1 MKILF
6 YIKKGEIEM
15 IDYSEDFKNKIVV
28 ITGAGSGIGKETA
41 QRMIDNGAKVALW
54 DFNQKAIE
62 SLQIELG
69 SNALAI
75 KVDISDELSVKEA
88 ADNVRNNL
96 GSPSILINCAGVAG
110 INDTIEN
117 TAPDEWRRVININLT
132 GTFICCREIISDMV
146 KNKYGRIVNIA
157 SVAGKEGNP
166 NAAHYSASKSGV
178 ITFTRSLGKE
188 LAKTGVLVNCITP
201 AVIETEMLSQV
212 SDEHK
217 AYMVSKIPMAR
228 MGQPSE
234 VTALICWLSSKEC
247 SYSTAAA
254 FDLSGGRS
262 TY

>member
-1 MKILF
+1 
-6 YIKKGEIEM
+6 M
-15 IDYSEDFKNKIVV
+15 IDYKEEFNNKVII

-41 QRMIDNGAKVALW
+41 KRMIENGAKVALW
-54 DFNQKAIE
+54 DYNQETLNSIKNK
-62 SLQIELG
+62 LG
-69 SNALAI
+69 SNSYAI
-75 KVDISDELSVKEA
+75 NVDVSDESSVNNA
-88 ADNVRNNL
+88 ANEVRNNI
-96 GSPSILINCAGVAG
+96 GEPSVLINCAGVAG
-110 INDTIEN
+110 EN
-117 TAPDEWRRVININLT
+117 ATVEKTNVDEWKRVININLT
-132 GTFICCREIISDMV
+132 GTFICCREIIKDMI
-146 KNKYGRIVNIA
+146 KSKYGRIVNIA

-188 LAKTGVLVNCITP
+188 LANSGVLVNCITP

-217 AYMVSKIPMAR
+217 AYMISKIPMSR
-228 MGQPSE
+228 MGQPKE
-234 VTALICWLSSKEC
+234 VSSLICWLSSSEC

>member
-1 MKILF
+1 
-6 YIKKGEIEM
+6 M
-15 IDYSEDFKNKIVV
+15 INYSEDFNNKVV
-28 ITGAGSGIGKETA
+28 IITGAGSGIGKETA

-54 DFNQKAIE
+54 DYNQNTLEEIQAK
-62 SLQIELG
+62 LG
-69 SNALAI
+69 SNAIAVN
-75 KVDISDELSVKEA
+75 VDVSDEQSVKKA
-88 ADNVRNNL
+88 ADKVREKL
-96 GSPSILINCAGVAG
+96 GSASILVNCAGVAG
-110 INDTIEN
+110 INATIEN
-117 TAPDEWRRVININLT
+117 TEPDEWRRVININLT
-132 GTFICCREIISDMV
+132 GTFLCCREIISDMV

-188 LAKTGVLVNCITP
+188 LAETGILVNCITP

-217 AYMVSKIPMAR
+217 AYMVSKIPMGR

-234 VTALICWLSSKEC
+234 VTSLICWLSSSEC

>member
-1 MKILF
+1 
-6 YIKKGEIEM
+6 M
-15 IDYSEDFKNKIVV
+15 INYSEDFNNKVII

-54 DFNQKAIE
+54 DYNQNTLEEIQAK
-62 SLQIELG
+62 LG
-69 SNALAI
+69 SNAIAVN
-75 KVDISDELSVKEA
+75 VDVSDEQSVKKA
-88 ADNVRNNL
+88 ADKVREKL
-96 GSPSILINCAGVAG
+96 GSASILVNCAGVARR
-110 INDTIEN
+110 NATIES
-117 TAPDEWRRVININLT
+117 TEPDEWRRVININLT
-132 GTFICCREIISDMV
+132 GTFLCCREIISDMV

-188 LAKTGVLVNCITP
+188 LAETGILVNCITP

-217 AYMVSKIPMAR
+217 AYMVSKIPMGR

-234 VTALICWLSSKEC
+234 VASLICWLSSKEC

>member
-1 MKILF
+1 
-6 YIKKGEIEM
+6 M
-15 IDYSEDFKNKIVV
+15 IDYKNEFNNKVV
-28 ITGAGSGIGKETA
+28 IITGAGSGIGKETA
-41 QRMIDNGAKVALW
+41 KKMIDSGAKVALW
-54 DFNQKAIE
+54 DYNQDTLNSI
-62 SLQIELG
+62 Q
-69 SNALAI
+69 NALGNNSHAI
-75 KVDISDELSVKEA
+75 NVDVSDENSVKFA
-88 ADNVRNNL
+88 ADEVRNNI
-96 GSPSILINCAGVAG
+96 GEPSILVNCAGVAG
-110 INDTIEN
+110 ENATVEN
-117 TAPDEWRRVININLT
+117 TNVDEWRRVININLT
-132 GTFICCREIISDMV
+132 GTFICCREIVKDMI

-188 LAKTGVLVNCITP
+188 LANSGILVNCITP

-212 SDEHK
+212 SDEHR
-217 AYMVSKIPMAR
+217 AYMISKIPMGR

-234 VTALICWLSSKEC
+234 VSSLICWLSSSEC

>member
-1 MKILF
+1 
-6 YIKKGEIEM
+6 M
-15 IDYSEDFKNKIVV
+15 INYSEEFANKVV
-28 ITGAGSGIGKETA
+28 IITGAGSGIGKETA

-54 DFNQKAIE
+54 DNNQETLDSIQNKLGKN
-62 SLQIELG
+62 SL
-69 SNALAI
+69 SVN
-75 KVDISDELSVKEA
+75 VDVSDEASVKNA
-88 ADNVRNNL
+88 ANKVRNNI
-96 GSPSILINCAGVAG
+96 GTPSILVNCAGVAG
-110 INDTIEN
+110 INASIEKTDPN
-117 TAPDEWRRVININLT
+117 EWRRVININLT
-132 GTFICCREIISDMV
+132 GTFLCCREIIADMV
-146 KNKYGRIVNIA
+146 NNGYGRIINIA

-188 LAKTGVLVNCITP
+188 LAETGVLVNCITP

-217 AYMVSKIPMAR
+217 AYMVSKIPMGR
-228 MGQPSE
+228 MGQPNE
-234 VTALICWLSSKEC
+234 VAALICWLSSQEC

>member
-1 MKILF
+1 
-6 YIKKGEIEM
+6 M
-15 IDYSEDFKNKIVV
+15 INYSEDFQNKVV
-28 ITGAGSGIGKETA
+28 IITGAGSGIGKETA
-41 QRMIDNGAKVALW
+41 KRMINNGAKVALW
-54 DFNQKAIE
+54 DYNQETLDSIQNKLGNN
-62 SLQIELG
+62 SL
-69 SNALAI
+69 SVH
-75 KVDISDELSVKEA
+75 VDVSDELSVKNA
-88 ADNVRNNL
+88 ADKVRNNL
-96 GSPSILINCAGVAG
+96 GSPSILVNCAGVAG
-110 INDTIEN
+110 INATIDKTDPN
-117 TAPDEWRRVININLT
+117 EWRRVININLN
-132 GTFICCREIISDMV
+132 GTFICCREIIADMV
-146 KNKYGRIVNIA
+146 DNKYGRIVNIA

-188 LAKTGVLVNCITP
+188 LAETGVLVNCITP

-217 AYMVSKIPMAR
+217 AYMVSKIPMGR

-234 VTALICWLSSKEC
+234 VAALICWLSSKEC

>member
-1 MKILF
+1 
-6 YIKKGEIEM
+6 M
-15 IDYSEDFKNKIVV
+15 INYSEDFNNKVII

-54 DFNQKAIE
+54 DYNQNTLEEIQAK
-62 SLQIELG
+62 LG
-69 SNALAI
+69 SNAIAVN
-75 KVDISDELSVKEA
+75 VDVSDEQSVKKA
-88 ADNVRNNL
+88 ADKVREKL
-96 GSPSILINCAGVAG
+96 GSASILVNCAGVAG
-110 INDTIEN
+110 INATIEN
-117 TAPDEWRRVININLT
+117 TEPDEWRRVININLT
-132 GTFICCREIISDMV
+132 GTFLCCREIISDMV

-188 LAKTGVLVNCITP
+188 LAETGILVNCITP

-217 AYMVSKIPMAR
+217 AYMVSKIPMGR

-234 VTALICWLSSKEC
+234 VASLICWLSSREC

>member
-1 MKILF
+1 
-6 YIKKGEIEM
+6 M
-15 IDYSEDFKNKIVV
+15 INYSEEFANKVV
-28 ITGAGSGIGKETA
+28 IITGAGSGIGKETA

-54 DFNQKAIE
+54 DYNQETLDNIQNKLGKN
-62 SLQIELG
+62 SL
-69 SNALAI
+69 SVN
-75 KVDISDELSVKEA
+75 VDVSDEVSVKNA
-88 ADNVRNNL
+88 ADKVRNNL
-96 GSPSILINCAGVAG
+96 GTPSILVNCAGVAG
-110 INDTIEN
+110 INASIEKTDPN
-117 TAPDEWRRVININLT
+117 EWRRVININLT
-132 GTFICCREIISDMV
+132 GTFLCCREIIADMV
-146 KNKYGRIVNIA
+146 NKGYGRIINIA

-188 LAKTGVLVNCITP
+188 LAETGVLVNCITP

-217 AYMVSKIPMAR
+217 AYMVSKIPMGR

-234 VTALICWLSSKEC
+234 VVALICWLSSQEC

>member
-1 MKILF
+1 
-6 YIKKGEIEM
+6 M
-15 IDYSEDFKNKIVV
+15 INYSEEFANKVV
-28 ITGAGSGIGKETA
+28 IITGAGSGIGKETA

-54 DFNQKAIE
+54 DYNQETLDNIQNKLGKN
-62 SLQIELG
+62 SL
-69 SNALAI
+69 SVN
-75 KVDISDELSVKEA
+75 VDVSDEVSVKNA
-88 ADNVRNNL
+88 ADKVRNNL
-96 GSPSILINCAGVAG
+96 GTPSILVNCAGVAG
-110 INDTIEN
+110 INASIEKTDLN
-117 TAPDEWRRVININLT
+117 EWRRVININLT
-132 GTFICCREIISDMV
+132 GTFLCCREIIADMV
-146 KNKYGRIVNIA
+146 NNGYGRIINIA

-188 LAKTGVLVNCITP
+188 LAETGVLVNCITP

-217 AYMVSKIPMAR
+217 AYMVSKIPMGR
-228 MGQPSE
+228 MGQPHE
-234 VTALICWLSSKEC
+234 VTALICWLSSQEC

>member
-1 MKILF
+1 
-6 YIKKGEIEM
+6 M
-15 IDYSEDFKNKIVV
+15 INYSEEFANKVV
-28 ITGAGSGIGKETA
+28 IITGAGSGIGKETA

-54 DFNQKAIE
+54 DYNQETLDNIQNKLGKN
-62 SLQIELG
+62 SL
-69 SNALAI
+69 SVN
-75 KVDISDELSVKEA
+75 VDVSDEVSVKNA
-88 ADNVRNNL
+88 ADKVRNNL
-96 GSPSILINCAGVAG
+96 GTPSILVNCAGVAG
-110 INDTIEN
+110 INASIEKTDPN
-117 TAPDEWRRVININLT
+117 EWRRVININLT
-132 GTFICCREIISDMV
+132 GTFLCCREIIADMV
-146 KNKYGRIVNIA
+146 NKGYGRIINIA

-188 LAKTGVLVNCITP
+188 LAETGVLVNCITP

-217 AYMVSKIPMAR
+217 AYMVSKIPMGR
-228 MGQPSE
+228 MGQPHE
-234 VTALICWLSSKEC
+234 VAALICWLSSQEC

>member
-1 MKILF
+1 
-6 YIKKGEIEM
+6 M
-15 IDYSEDFKNKIVV
+15 INYSEDFNNKVV
-28 ITGAGSGIGKETA
+28 IITGAGSGIGKETA

-54 DFNQKAIE
+54 DYNQNTLEEIQAKLGNNAIAVNVDVSDEQSVKKAADKVRE
-62 SLQIELG
+62 KLG
-69 SNALAI
+69 ST
-75 KVDISDELSVKEA
+75 
-88 ADNVRNNL
+88 
-96 GSPSILINCAGVAG
+96 SILVNCAGVAG
-110 INDTIEN
+110 INATIEN
-117 TAPDEWRRVININLT
+117 TEPDEWRRVININLT
-132 GTFICCREIISDMV
+132 GTFLCCREIISDMV

-188 LAKTGVLVNCITP
+188 LAETGILVNCITP

-217 AYMVSKIPMAR
+217 AYMVSKIPMGR

-234 VTALICWLSSKEC
+234 VASLICWLSSKEC

>member
-1 MKILF
+1 
-6 YIKKGEIEM
+6 M
-15 IDYSEDFKNKIVV
+15 IDYKEEFDNSVV
-28 ITGAGSGIGKETA
+28 IITGAASGIGKETA
-41 QRMIDNGAKVALW
+41 KRMLNNGAKVALW
-54 DFNQKAIE
+54 DYNQNA
-62 SLQIELG
+62 LNTVQAELG
-69 SNALAI
+69 ANSQAI
-75 KVDISDELSVKEA
+75 KVDVSDEISVKNA
-88 ADNVRNNL
+88 ADKVRNNL
-96 GSPSILINCAGVAG
+96 GSPKILINCAGVAG
-110 INDTIEN
+110 HNATVEKTDVN
-117 TAPDEWRRVININLT
+117 EWRRVIDINLT
-132 GTFICCREIISDMV
+132 GTFICCREIITDMI
-146 KNKYGRIVNIA
+146 NNNYGRIVNIA

-188 LAKTGVLVNCITP
+188 LADTGILVNCITP

-228 MGQPSE
+228 MGKPSE
-234 VTALICWLSSKEC
+234 VTSLICWLTSKEC

>member
-1 MKILF
+1 
-6 YIKKGEIEM
+6 M
-15 IDYSEDFKNKIVV
+15 INYSEEFANKVV
-28 ITGAGSGIGKETA
+28 IITGAGSGIGKETA

-54 DFNQKAIE
+54 DYNQETLDNIQNKLGKN
-62 SLQIELG
+62 SL
-69 SNALAI
+69 SVN
-75 KVDISDELSVKEA
+75 VDVSDEVSVKNA
-88 ADNVRNNL
+88 ADKVRNNL
-96 GSPSILINCAGVAG
+96 GTPSILVNCAGVAG
-110 INDTIEN
+110 INASIEKTDPN
-117 TAPDEWRRVININLT
+117 EWRRVININLT
-132 GTFICCREIISDMV
+132 GTFLCCREIIADMV
-146 KNKYGRIVNIA
+146 NNGYGRIINIA

-188 LAKTGVLVNCITP
+188 LAETGVLVNCITP

-217 AYMVSKIPMAR
+217 AYMVSKIPMGR
-228 MGQPSE
+228 MGQPNE
-234 VTALICWLSSKEC
+234 VAALICWLSSQEC

>member
-1 MKILF
+1 
-6 YIKKGEIEM
+6 M
-15 IDYSEDFKNKIVV
+15 INYSEEFANKVV
-28 ITGAGSGIGKETA
+28 IITGAGSGIGKETA

-54 DFNQKAIE
+54 DYNQETLDSIQNKLGKN
-62 SLQIELG
+62 SL
-69 SNALAI
+69 SVN
-75 KVDISDELSVKEA
+75 VDVSDEASVKNA
-88 ADNVRNNL
+88 ANKVRNNI
-96 GSPSILINCAGVAG
+96 GTPSILVNCAGVAG
-110 INDTIEN
+110 INASIEKTDPN
-117 TAPDEWRRVININLT
+117 EWRRVININLT
-132 GTFICCREIISDMV
+132 GTFLCCREIIADMV
-146 KNKYGRIVNIA
+146 NKGYGRIINIA

-188 LAKTGVLVNCITP
+188 LAETGVLVNCITP

-217 AYMVSKIPMAR
+217 AYMVSKIPMGR
-228 MGQPSE
+228 MGQPNE
-234 VTALICWLSSKEC
+234 VAALICWLSSKEC

>member
-1 MKILF
+1 
-6 YIKKGEIEM
+6 M
-15 IDYSEDFKNKIVV
+15 INYSEDFNNKVV
-28 ITGAGSGIGKETA
+28 IITGAGSGIGKETA

-54 DFNQKAIE
+54 DYNQNTLEEIQAK
-62 SLQIELG
+62 LG
-69 SNALAI
+69 SNAIAVN
-75 KVDISDELSVKEA
+75 VDVSDEQSVKKA
-88 ADNVRNNL
+88 ADNVREKL
-96 GSPSILINCAGVAG
+96 GSASILVNCAGVAG
-110 INDTIEN
+110 INATIEN
-117 TAPDEWRRVININLT
+117 TEPDEWRRVININLT
-132 GTFICCREIISDMV
+132 GTFLCCREIISDMV

-188 LAKTGVLVNCITP
+188 LAETGILVNCITP

-217 AYMVSKIPMAR
+217 AYMVSKIPMGR

-234 VTALICWLSSKEC
+234 VTSLICWLSSSEC

>member
-1 MKILF
+1 
-6 YIKKGEIEM
+6 M
-15 IDYSEDFKNKIVV
+15 INYSEEFANKVV
-28 ITGAGSGIGKETA
+28 IITGAGSGIGKETA

-54 DFNQKAIE
+54 DYNQETLDNIQNKLGKN
-62 SLQIELG
+62 SL
-69 SNALAI
+69 SVN
-75 KVDISDELSVKEA
+75 VDVSDEVSVKNA
-88 ADNVRNNL
+88 ADKVRNNL
-96 GSPSILINCAGVAG
+96 GTPSILVNCAGVAG
-110 INDTIEN
+110 INASIEKTDPN
-117 TAPDEWRRVININLT
+117 EWRRVININLT
-132 GTFICCREIISDMV
+132 GTFLCCREIIADMV
-146 KNKYGRIVNIA
+146 NNGYGRIINIA

-188 LAKTGVLVNCITP
+188 LAETGVLVNCITP

-217 AYMVSKIPMAR
+217 AYMVSKIPMGR
-228 MGQPSE
+228 MGQPHE
-234 VTALICWLSSKEC
+234 VAALICWLSSQEC

>member
-1 MKILF
+1 
-6 YIKKGEIEM
+6 M
-15 IDYSEDFKNKIVV
+15 INYSEEFANKVV
-28 ITGAGSGIGKETA
+28 IITGAGSGIGKETA

-54 DFNQKAIE
+54 DYNQETLDNIQNKLGKN
-62 SLQIELG
+62 SL
-69 SNALAI
+69 SVN
-75 KVDISDELSVKEA
+75 VDVSDEVSVKNA
-88 ADNVRNNL
+88 ADKVRNNL
-96 GSPSILINCAGVAG
+96 GTPSILVNCAGVAG
-110 INDTIEN
+110 INASIEKTDPN
-117 TAPDEWRRVININLT
+117 EWRRVININLT
-132 GTFICCREIISDMV
+132 GTYLCCREIIADMV
-146 KNKYGRIVNIA
+146 NKGYGRIINIA

-188 LAKTGVLVNCITP
+188 LAETGVLVNCITP

-217 AYMVSKIPMAR
+217 AYMVSKIPMGR

-234 VTALICWLSSKEC
+234 VVALICWLSSQEC